1 MYLRTH
7 STFPEPDVLQVFN
20 ANLLVEWTIWVPRMP
35 SSPLAGSTG
44 AEGAALLA
52 AQAFTFDPHYYR
64 YYLGF
69 PSGYPLCGLYAL
81 TLVSRPSGH
90 CHRAWL
96 RCSRCL
102 WRACLWARFPA
113 GSLVAE
119 LGVSSQSGWHAAG
132 STFRRGQLCL
142 RLPCAAGKRS
152 GNCPPPSTH
161 SHPGAGWAQAEGTGP
176 VRNSK
181 WVQSR

>member
-96 RCSRCL
+96 
-102 WRACLWARFPA
+102 
-113 GSLVAE
+113 SLS
-119 LGVSSQSGWHAAG
+119 LGEVPCWFSG
-132 STFRRGQLCL
+132 R
-142 RLPCAAGKRS
+142 
-152 GNCPPPSTH
+152 
-161 SHPGAGWAQAEGTGP
+161 
-176 VRNSK
+176 
-181 WVQSR
+181 